1 MKRLVSA
8 ISDATIREQREVT
21 VTGHLIGDYA
31 SGADRTLII
40 QVPADAEIEIGAPR

>member
-1 MKRLVSA
+1 MKRLASA

-21 VTGHLIGDYA
+21 VTGHLISAY
-31 SGADRTLII
+31 SLRTGHVLAI